1 MTRIKKIIDVKEEKP
16 KIKCQG
22 KCGRELSEINFYQSK
37 SPFFPNG
44 KVNICKKCLKE
55 MVDLKE
61 INTVYSVMQMLD
73 IPFYYDIWEKCLE
86 SNNPLGG
93 YIRQANSG
101 INQFSGARWKDSI
114 FDSKGSNIEKDYEK
128 SKSKNKISEEE
139 LDKLKDKFGYGY
151 PDEEYYLYEKKYN
164 ELRPSFLLPTTMH
177 EECLRE
183 YCIDKV
189 KESLA
194 KAKGDFKEAKEWS
207 TMAKEQASSGKLN
220 PSQMSK
226 SDLTG
231 GLDTFGQ
238 MSRMVEQSE
247 LGELMRVLPSFM
259 EKPKDRVDIT
269 LWLYINYIRDLL
281 GKEECTYEEVW
292 DFYNIRVSEYE
303 KKMIDKNMDEFIK
316 ENTGE
321 E

>member
-1 MTRIKKIIDVKEEKP
+1 MSRPKKVVDTGKNKT

-22 KCGRELSEINFYQSK
+22 ECGRELAEANFYQSK
-37 SPFFPNG
+37 SPFFPDG

-55 MVDLKE
+55 MIDLKD
-61 INTVYSVMQMLD
+61 ISTVYSVMQILD
-73 IPFYYDIWEKCLE
+73 VPFYYDIWEKCLE
-86 SNNPLGG
+86 SSNPVGS

-101 INQFSGARWKDSI
+101 INQFKNARWKDSV

-128 SKSKNKISEEE
+128 SKKKNNISEKE

-151 PDEEYYLYEKKYN
+151 PDEEYSLFEKKYN

-194 KAKGDFKEAKEWS
+194 KAKGDFKEAKEWAN
-207 TMAKEQASSGKLN
+207 MAKEQASSGKLN

-226 SDLTG
+226 ADLTG

-238 MSRMVEQSE
+238 MSRMVEQTE
-247 LGELMRVLPSFM
+247 LGEFMRVLPVFM
-259 EKPKDRVDIT
+259 EQPKDRVDIT
-269 LWLYINYIRDLL
+269 LWMYVNYIRDLKGL
-281 GKEECTYEEVW
+281 EECTYEQIW
-292 DFYNIRVSEYE
+292 DFYNKRIAEYE
-303 KKMIDKNMDEFIK
+303 KEMIDPKSKLE
-316 ENTGE
+316 EGE
-321 E
+321 VDG

>member
-1 MTRIKKIIDVKEEKP
+1 MARTKKVVEEKEEKV

-22 KCGRELSEINFYQSK
+22 KCGRELTEGNFYQSK

-55 MVDLKE
+55 MVDLKD

-114 FDSKGSNIEKDYEK
+114 FNSSGSNIEKDYEK
-128 SKSKNKISEEE
+128 SKKKNNISEEE

-316 ENTGE
+316 ENTE
-321 E
+321 EE